1 MENSWEIEK
10 IFNKDISRQKRI
22 GSNVHR
28 RTGKGSDKAGVA
40 GGVKFAKNNFKKYE
54 KNSRVNELNMF
65 EDVTSYDE
73 FKKHDKDRQ
82 FSLLREWVKRYSYT
96 DIMQKMFI
104 GSKKFHDIMDDLNII
119 EIKRGSQMR
128 INKKELENYKENSVE
143 REQFRHLPDD
153 QKFEI
158 INHYQGNRGMNN
170 KKVAEMLGYSYNSFN
185 TKKSEWKKAY
195 NNMEEGEYDMGSKH
209 NDNFLLQGINEES
222 QPKQESSI
230 DQNKSSNEV
239 KQNDKKKGDQ
249 ISEDF
254 TFTITLSDL
263 YKGNE
268 LKDKIKGIDALLEE
282 DKCYDISI
290 IIKETNDK

>member
-65 EDVTSYDE
+65 ENVTSYDE
-73 FKKHDKDRQ
+73 FKKYDKDRQ

-119 EIKRGSQMR
+119 EVKRGNQMR
-128 INKKELENYKENSVE
+128 INKKELENYKENSVK

-158 INHYQGNRGMNN
+158 INHYQGNKGMNN

-209 NDNFLLQGINEES
+209 NDDFLLQGINEES

>member
-40 GGVKFAKNNFKKYE
+40 GGVRFAKNNFKKYE

-65 EDVTSYDE
+65 ENVTSYDE
-73 FKKHDKDRQ
+73 FKRHDKDRQ
-82 FSLLREWVKRYSYT
+82 FSLLQEWVKRYSYT

-119 EIKRGSQMR
+119 EVKRGNQMR
-128 INKKELENYKENSVE
+128 ISKKELENYKENPVE
-143 REQFRHLPDD
+143 GKQFRSLPDD

-158 INHYQGNRGMNN
+158 VSHYQENKGMNN
-170 KKVAEMLGYSYNSFN
+170 RKVAAMLGYSYNSYN
-185 TKKSEWKKAY
+185 TKKSEWRKAY
-195 NNMEEGEYDMGSKH
+195 DNMEEGEYEMGSKY
-209 NDNFLLQGINEES
+209 NDNFLLQGVNEES

-239 KQNDKKKGDQ
+239 KQNDKTKENQ
-249 ISEDF
+249 INEDF

-263 YKGNE
+263 YKGSE

-282 DKCYDISI
+282 DKRYDISI